1 MKIGPVQLAC
11 PVVLASMEE
20 HTHYYFRL
28 LMKQHGAAL
37 VCGERV
43 DAAGVARRDRRAL
56 RLLYT
61 LPDEAPRSGQ
71 ISGADP
77 AVMAEAARVVEE
89 LGFNLVDLNFECP
102 IRRLLGRGEGGA
114 LMADPA
120 AIGRIVRAVVRAV
133 STAVTVKIRSG
144 PDGQRETAG
153 EAACRAEQAGA
164 AAVEVH
170 ARSVAQAYAGGPD
183 LGVIGRVKRRVR
195 IPVLASGGIRQASDV
210 PRLLAESGADAA
222 AIARGCLGN
231 PWIFRQARALRGRR
245 GDGRRADA
253 GPARP
258 RAAGIDRGR
267 VPPLRSDRG
276 PAASGADQLL
286 LCQVFARLSRLPPGG
301 AEGGEPGPVPQA
313 GEGAFPV
320 MGWRRRRRITK
331 TRRDENA
338 KKK

>member
-231 PWIFRQARALRGRR
+231 PWIFRQARALVAG
-245 GDGRRADA
+245 GATVA
-253 GPARP
+253 GPTPAQ
-258 RAAGIDRGR
+258 RGR
-267 VPPLRSDRG
+267 VLLELIEGEFRLYG
-276 PAASGADQLL
+276 PIVA
-286 LCQVFARLSRLPPGG
+286 
-301 AEGGEPGPVPQA
+301 
-313 GEGAFPV
+313 
-320 MGWRRRRRITK
+320 RRRLARTSCYYAKFLPDFPAFRQAVQKVENLAQFRRLVK
-331 TRRDENA
+331 EHFR
-338 KKK
+338 